1 MKLIFV
7 RNGLLAG
14 ILSIVIFL
22 VVRYGFYNQFLT
34 ASGWANILV
43 FPILYTVFAFGSTW
57 RLNKAKGKL
66 SFRQAFSASYLTL
79 FAGGLFFMF
88 FVYIFFHWIDPQS
101 VEVLREGLIH
111 NLKKHQMQRPTENNL
126 FLINAFKTKY
136 FLSARFLLM
145 IFIVPIMMPFY
156 GVLSLI
162 IGLFFRNK

>member
-1 MKLIFV
+1 MKSVFV
-7 RNGLLAG
+7 HKGLLAG

-43 FPILYTVFAFGSTW
+43 FPILYAIFAFWSTW
-57 RLNKAKGKL
+57 SLNKEKGKL

-101 VEVLREGLIH
+101 VEVLREGLVH
-111 NLKKHQMQRPTENNL
+111 NLKKHQMQRPTEDNL
-126 FLINAFKTKY
+126 FLIKAFKTNY

-156 GVLSLI
+156 GILSLI